1 VIAVL
6 ARWIGG
12 ALQPQ
17 PRPRRT
23 PHLRDVALIRQQL
36 LHTIEDCVHSAP
48 GLRLRRQIERARS
61 PQELWL
67 LRNDSFQLIAQRH
80 SQHVA
85 NQRIDGLIEL
95 FEEWLDPKQLARI
108 R

>member
-1 VIAVL
+1 MIAEL
-6 ARWIGG
+6 ARWIV

-17 PRPRRT
+17 PRPRRP
-23 PHLRDVALIRQQL
+23 PHVRDIARIRQQL
-36 LHTIEDCVHSAP
+36 LQTIDDCVHSAP
-48 GLRLRRQIERARS
+48 ALRLRRRIERARN

-67 LRNDSFQLIAQRH
+67 LRNDAFQLIAQRH

-85 NQRIDGLIEL
+85 TARIDSLSEL
-95 FEEWLDPKQLARI
+95 FEEWLDPKQMARI

>member
-1 VIAVL
+1 MIAVL

-17 PRPRRT
+17 PRPRRI

-36 LHTIEDCVHSAP
+36 LKTIEDCVNSVPA
-48 GLRLRRQIERARS
+48 LRLRRQIERARS

-67 LRNDSFQLIAQRH
+67 LRNDAFQLIAQRH

-85 NQRIDGLIEL
+85 AQRIDGLSGL